1 MLDKARYIVVEGPI
15 GAGKTTLARRL
26 GAHLQAP
33 ELLEKPE
40 DNPFLPR
47 FYQDMPRYA
56 LQTQLNFLFQRLD
69 LLRDTART
77 DLFEKKLVSDFLFEK
92 DDLFAALN
100 LDDDEYRLYRQVYD
114 ALAPQA
120 PVPDLVIYLQ
130 AEPETLMERVRRRGL
145 DTEKRINEDYL
156 ARVAKRYARFFY
168 QYDAA
173 PVFTVNADTLNP
185 VEDDGDFRLLV
196 DRLQNMRGYREFFG
210 YAS

>member
-26 GAHLQAP
+26 AAHLQVP
-33 ELLEKPE
+33 ELLERPE
-40 DNPFLPR
+40 DNPFLQR

-56 LQTQLNFLFQRLD
+56 LQTQLSFLFQRLD
-69 LLRDTART
+69 LQRDTAQT

-100 LDDDEYRLYRQVYD
+100 LADDEYRLYRKVF
-114 ALAPQA
+114 ASLAPRA
-120 PVPDLVIYLQ
+120 PVPDLIIYLQ

-145 DTEKRINEDYL
+145 DAEKRVNEDYL

-185 VEDDGDFRLLV
+185 VEDDADFRLLV
-196 DRLQNMRGYREFFG
+196 NRLQNMRGYREFFG